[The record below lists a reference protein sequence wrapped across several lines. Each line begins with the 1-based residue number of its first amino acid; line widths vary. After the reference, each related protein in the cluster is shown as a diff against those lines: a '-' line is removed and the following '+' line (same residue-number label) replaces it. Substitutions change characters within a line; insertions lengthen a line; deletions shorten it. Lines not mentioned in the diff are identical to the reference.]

1 MSVSRP
7 PPPPSALCQAQA
19 QVQVRQSLWRVK
31 TGKVGKVE
39 AGLKGLGLG
48 QEGGHGGG
56 EAGEA
61 EKKGPHRGPRF
72 S

>member
-19 QVQVRQSLWRVK
+19 HVQVRQSLWRVK

-48 QEGGHGGG
+48 QEGGQQGGQEGG

-61 EKKGPHRGPRF
+61 G
-72 S
+72 